1 MDEKCLKFINVKRK
15 NVQCLQDK
23 YILKVKQTKLQ
34 VKRYT
39 SQMLSANIFNI
50 YMTNTFKKSNRLNFK
65 LKDTC
70 LRGFRKTGVK
80 LVEDIRGEDFFNKT
94 YSVLSRLFRY
104 EILICYLQQRMFPV
118 IETTV

>member
-1 MDEKCLKFINVKRK
+1 MDEKCLKFINVKGK

-50 YMTNTFKKSNRLNFK
+50 YKTNTFRKSNRLNFK
-65 LKDTC
+65 
-70 LRGFRKTGVK
+70 
-80 LVEDIRGEDFFNKT
+80 
-94 YSVLSRLFRY
+94 
-104 EILICYLQQRMFPV
+104 
-118 IETTV
+118 